1 MGVLVTS
8 VGVLVTSEGVLV
20 TSVDLPITSPS
31 NQCECLVT
39 SVGVLVTSVVVLVT
53 SVCVLVTNV
62 GVLAFPATKSIPTL
76 SGVKFV
82 PLRTSGGEL
91 IQGSGLF
98 VKITKETSISA
109 AGVSSAA
116 PVKQLRS
123 RPHLTHQANVE
134 ESLN

>member
-8 VGVLVTSEGVLV
+8 LGDLVTNEGVLV
-20 TSVDLPITSPS
+20 TIAGD
-31 NQCECLVT
+31 LVT
-39 SVGVLVTSVVVLVT
+39 SVGVLVTSV
-53 SVCVLVTNV
+53 
-62 GVLAFPATKSIPTL
+62 GVLASPAKKSIPTL

-109 AGVSSAA
+109 VGVSTA